1 MGNQG
6 SNFGFGGMAGLPSLW
21 GGSSGG
27 PMGMYGASPYGTMGG
42 MQQMPWLGGQVGQQ
56 YNPAATGGPGM
67 QGNFGAGGQNDPWGS
82 GAMYVPSAPV
92 DPQAIQRWNAYL
104 AANPNARGQPTPQ
117 QGPSWLNA
125 GVSAPGTYGGN
136 PLYNPQFNAGAGPN
150 SQQQATMGY
159 LLGNLFGFP
168 ASHSSM
174 MDHPWARTT
183 QAQK

>member
-1 MGNQG
+1 MRAVVCSGSDEMGNQG

-27 PMGMYGASPYGTMGG
+27 PMGMYGASPYGTTGG

-56 YNPAATGGPGM
+56 YNPAAMGGQGM
-67 QGNFGAGGQNDPWGS
+67 QGNFGAG
-82 GAMYVPSAPV
+82 
-92 DPQAIQRWNAYL
+92 L
-104 AANPNARGQPTPQ
+104 Q
-117 QGPSWLNA
+117 QGPSWLNS
-125 GVSAPGTYGGN
+125 GMSAPGTYGGN

-168 ASHSSM
+168 SSHYSM
-174 MDHPWARTT
+174 MDHPWAQTT